1 VIGETKTTYR
11 LKDLATGK
19 RISANGMEAFRFAP
33 RKIWF
38 EEVPEPAPPVL
49 APPVLAAPA
58 SASPASASPA
68 PRFVRLKNQS
78 TTDHKASPSALS
90 IINEN
95 TT

>member
-1 VIGETKTTYR
+1 MIGETKTTYR

-19 RISANGMEAFRFAP
+19 RISADGVGAFRFAP

-49 APPVLAAPA
+49 APPA